1 MATHLPYSVDASG
14 QPAKPVYRKR
24 RPTPLSPKRHRA
36 ITTTCCKPACGVR
49 VREPLR
55 LKSTLVR
62 VPCNMVPH
70 YARIEDLGPGD
81 YVSVFQC
88 TACGPWRAV
97 VSRKLRVRGPPLPP
111 YSSWAK
117 PEALDLVHVL
127 PLSAVNRLFR
137 RADLIVKFDPTPV
150 NCRRQR
156 VKSGSGSLL
165 SSEPI

>member
-1 MATHLPYSVDASG
+1 MPAGSPPSRFTESGDRRLYHRSDIGRLRPLAVNLPAV
-14 QPAKPVYRKR
+14 
-24 RPTPLSPKRHRA
+24 
-36 ITTTCCKPACGVR
+36 VR